1 MRAAARAHSHRRALR
16 IASRYDPPMA
26 IDVRRADIAGDAEA
40 IRAIR
45 TAVFVVEQRVPLD
58 LEMDDRDAR
67 CVHVLAWDDDA
78 PVGTGR
84 IDLEHDG
91 KIGRVAVLASHRRSG
106 VGAALMAHLHRI
118 ALGHGLTH
126 VWCHAQRSA
135 VPFYERLGYRITS
148 EPFLEAGI
156 EHVSMETT
164 LAGHG

>member
-1 MRAAARAHSHRRALR
+1 VERLRHSEAARRKVD
-16 IASRYDPPMA
+16 RYDLAMA
-26 IDVRRADIAGDAEA
+26 IDVRRADSVRDVEV

-45 TAVFVVEQRVPLD
+45 MAVFVTEQRVPIEI
-58 LEMDDRDAR
+58 EMDDRDAV
-67 CVHVLAWDDDA
+67 CVNVLASVDEVA
-78 PVGTGR
+78 VATGR
-84 IDLEHDG
+84 IDIARGG